1 MRLWLSGTGWLGPA
15 FLSENLKNQRSLS
28 VKKQYPELGKGIE
41 FIDTW
46 C

>member
-15 FLSENLKNQRSLS
+15 FLPEKLKNQRSLA
-28 VKKQYPELGKGIE
+28 VKKQYPGSGKGIE